1 MTTKGLILAGLGLMI
16 AGSAAVLI
24 ARFVL
29 IDTKA
34 SAVDARRYLGHRA
47 NGAGLY
53 ERPGSGVFYSP
64 LNARVAPMD
73 KLLLVDF
80 KGDPEYASI
89 ELQTFDDARGRAAR
103 VLLYPHQGPADYY
116 YSDPAF
122 VDPAETDRNTVVPDM
137 RYAFEVTASGLEALL
152 RMRDK
157 GGRVIEVRLKEAR
170 HTKWAQGFLAP
181 VGGSRAVTFDHFP
194 LYHMKNMNFMPRK
207 GAAPVVEIGGERRA
221 PATLPVPLNRE
232 MVYLARYTDSPI
244 IGQWN
249 RPHHGE
255 LPALRPGRP
264 LVCQDGATTYDL
276 IDQAGHLEIRAMTS
290 RGDRHAVGFEFSPP
304 IPDLPAM
311 KDGAEVAGRFA
322 AGADEVR
329 GIVAGT
335 YRVRRLGPA
344 VEMEIRP
351 LEGWQP
357 FPGPA
362 WVKAWTWK
370 GTITV
375 GPDGRVFLTSAWT
388 RRKPAG

>member
-1 MTTKGLILAGLGLMI
+1 MTTRGLVLAGLGLI
-16 AGSAAVLI
+16 AAAGAAVLI
-24 ARFVL
+24 AKFVL

-34 SAVDARRYLGHRA
+34 SVVDPRRYLGDRA
-47 NGAGLY
+47 NGADLY
-53 ERPGSGVFYSP
+53 ARPGSGVFYSP

-122 VDPAETDRNTVVPDM
+122 VDPEETDRNTVVPDM
-137 RYAFEVTASGLEALL
+137 RYAFAVTASGLDASL

-157 GGRVIEVRLKEAR
+157 GGRSIEVRLKEAR
-170 HTKWAQGFLAP
+170 HTKWARGFLAP
-181 VGGSRAVTFDHFP
+181 VGGSRAVTFAHFP
-194 LYHMKNMNFMPRK
+194 LYHLKNMNFMPRK

-221 PATLPVPLNRE
+221 PATLAVPVDRE
-232 MVYLARYTDSPI
+232 MVYLARYTDAPI

-249 RPHHGE
+249 RPCRGE

-264 LVCQDGATTYDL
+264 LQARDGATTYDL
-276 IDQAGHLEIRAMTS
+276 VEQAGHLEIRAMTS
-290 RGDRHAVGFEFSPP
+290 RGDRHSVGFEFSPP
-304 IPDLPAM
+304 IPDLPAL
-311 KDGAEVAGRFA
+311 KDAAAVAGRFA

-335 YRVRRLGPA
+335 YRVLRRGPA
-344 VEMEIRP
+344 IEMEIRP
-351 LEGWQP
+351 LKGWQP
-357 FPGPA
+357 FPGRI

-375 GPDGRVFLTSAWT
+375 GPDGRVFLDAAWT
-388 RRKPAG
+388 RQKPAG

>member
-1 MTTKGLILAGLGLMI
+1 MTMRWLILAGLGLMI
-16 AGSAAVLI
+16 AGIAAVLVSK
-24 ARFVL
+24 FVL

-34 SAVDARRYLGHRA
+34 SVVDPRRYLGRRA
-47 NGAGLY
+47 GGADIYGRPGNGA
-53 ERPGSGVFYSP
+53 FYSP

-80 KGDPEYASI
+80 KGDPAYASI
-89 ELQTFDDARGRAAR
+89 ELQTFDDERGRAAR

-116 YSDPAF
+116 YSHPAF
-122 VDPAETDRNTVVPDM
+122 VDHSETDRNTVVPDM
-137 RYAFEVTASGLEALL
+137 SYTFEVTASGLDASL

-157 GGRVIEVRLKEAR
+157 RGTSIEFRLKEAR
-170 HTKWAQGFLAP
+170 HQRWAKGFLAP

-194 LYHMKNMNFMPRK
+194 LYHLKNMNFMPRK
-207 GAAPVVEIGGERRA
+207 GAAPVVEIGGERRV

-249 RPHHGE
+249 RPRHGE
-255 LPALRPGRP
+255 LPPLRPDRP
-264 LVCQDGATTYDL
+264 LQAQDGATTYDL
-276 IDQAGHLEIRAMTS
+276 VEQAGHLEIRGLTS
-290 RGDRHAVGFEFSPP
+290 RAGRHSVSFEFSPA
-304 IPDLPAM
+304 IPDLPSL
-311 KDGAEVAGRFA
+311 KEGAEVAGRFA
-322 AGADEVR
+322 AGADEAR

-335 YRVRRLGPA
+335 YRVLRRGP
-344 VEMEIRP
+344 VIEMEIRP
-351 LEGWQP
+351 LKGWQP
-357 FPGPA
+357 FPGPI

-388 RRKPAG
+388 RKEPPG